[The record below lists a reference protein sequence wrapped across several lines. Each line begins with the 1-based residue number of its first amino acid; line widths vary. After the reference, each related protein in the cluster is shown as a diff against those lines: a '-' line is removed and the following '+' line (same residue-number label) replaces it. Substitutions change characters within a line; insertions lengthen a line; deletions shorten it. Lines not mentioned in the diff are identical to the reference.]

1 MCLAW
6 VWRVRRFLPELVLQK
21 MILAVAVEMLVDA
34 VVFDGLAANRT
45 LDHVDDEWTIIYA
58 TRGNATAAIGLNSE
72 ELPA

>member
-1 MCLAW
+1 M
-6 VWRVRRFLPELVLQK
+6 V
-21 MILAVAVEMLVDA
+21 LAVAVEMLVDA

-45 LDHVDDEWTIIYA
+45 LNHVDDEWTIIYA